1 MAALRWL
8 GSFALGCII
17 TLVAPVAAASIIED
31 SVTLSTTGQSMWK
44 SGATSVLSEE
54 TFLGVKWGTYEGA
67 GADPE
72 RLALGGIIG
81 EENYLVP
88 GTGGTIPNP
97 ARLLW
102 DGAMATCR
110 ATGTSYNTCKNGT
123 SAVRACAPSWLG
135 GGCTT
140 VFPAIPGL
148 GNPPAATI
156 DNPIPGQYIDTRTG
170 LQGGIET
177 SGEAGI
183 IPWVEATAGGVD
195 VALPFS
201 ATIDI
206 PDAIGAGQTFT
217 IATSYAVQNMASI
230 TANAPSFK
238 AGVDGIFNSDNDLF
252 GTACVILAGC
262 AEGETPADVKP
273 GRFGIVSIDT
283 SEDNFLRV
291 FGGERGDGS
300 LGVPGI
306 AFDDVQIFYAPT
318 PENPD
323 GVDDDI
329 TPKKIPSPRL
339 GDFTVSNP
347 QDFTGGVVTDNQLGL
362 TTNQT
367 LLSLNASITGIGEL
381 ALASPGILSNK
392 IEIAGPIAIEYTLL
406 DVAAGPRLGVQQ
418 DFSLDPNA
426 FVRLEFDKPV
436 VQRTPPT
443 IVRVPRLVYE
453 EYCVYEFLGTCFGTA
468 QRPRIVYDDVVI
480 PGSETVSNVVEI
492 ALGDSLELS
501 FLGGVG
507 NIVNR
512 EYFLKDPTFSNRTG
526 ATIDPGLKVEIG
538 CIGIDII
545 TADRL
550 CALEEDFKT
559 AGLIN
564 LNLFDDSWTLGG
576 FGTAAFADT
585 IMLAAADVPGGG
597 PTDGNRVPAPP
608 VIFLLAGGLLLLGAA
623 RRRQAAM
630 MRG

>member
-1 MAALRWL
+1 MAALHWVARIGL
-8 GSFALGCII
+8 GLMVVLA
-17 TLVAPVAAASIIED
+17 APVGTAGVITD
-31 SVTLSTTGQSMWK
+31 SVTLTTADQSMWK
-44 SGATSVLSEE
+44 SGAESVLSEE

-67 GADPE
+67 GFDPE
-72 RLALGGIIG
+72 RLALGGIVG

-97 ARLLW
+97 ARILW

-123 SAVRACAPSWLG
+123 SAVVACAPSWLG
-135 GGCTT
+135 GGCAT
-140 VFPAIPGL
+140 VIPAIPGL
-148 GNPPAATI
+148 GNPPASEI

-170 LQGGIET
+170 LQGGVET

-183 IPWVEATAGGVD
+183 IPWVEATAGGIGVD
-195 VALPFS
+195 LPFS
-201 ATIDI
+201 ASITI
-206 PDAIGAGQTFT
+206 PDVINAGQSFT
-217 IATSYAVQNMASI
+217 IATDYSVQGGASI
-230 TANAPSFK
+230 TAEAPSFK

-252 GTACVILAGC
+252 GTACVLLAGC
-262 AEGETPADVKP
+262 AEGTTPADVKP

-306 AFDDVQIFYAPT
+306 AFDDIQIFYAPT

-323 GVDDDI
+323 GVDDEI
-329 TPKKIPSPRL
+329 TPKKLPSPRL

-347 QDFTGGVVTDNQLGL
+347 QDFSGGDVTGNQLDL

-381 ALASPGILSNK
+381 ALGSPGILSNK

-426 FVRLEFDKPV
+426 FVRLEFDKPL

-443 IVRVPRLVYE
+443 IVRVPRVVYE

-468 QRPRIVYDDVVI
+468 LRPRIVYDETVI
-480 PGSETVSNVVEI
+480 PGSETTSTVVEI
-492 ALGDSLELS
+492 ALGDSLELE
-501 FLGGVG
+501 FLGEVG
-507 NIVNR
+507 NIVSR

-526 ATIDPGLKVEIG
+526 ATIDPGLKIEIG

-550 CALEEDFKT
+550 CVLEEDYKT

-564 LNLFDDSWTLGG
+564 LNLFDESWVLDGFDSK
-576 FGTAAFADT
+576 AFTDIVSLSSVAG
-585 IMLAAADVPGGG
+585 PGGDVG
-597 PTDGNRVPAPP
+597 GGAVPEPP
-608 VIFLLAGGLLLLGAA
+608 LILLFGAGLLLVGRRM
-623 RRRQAAM
+623 RRRPSYQPH
-630 MRG
+630 